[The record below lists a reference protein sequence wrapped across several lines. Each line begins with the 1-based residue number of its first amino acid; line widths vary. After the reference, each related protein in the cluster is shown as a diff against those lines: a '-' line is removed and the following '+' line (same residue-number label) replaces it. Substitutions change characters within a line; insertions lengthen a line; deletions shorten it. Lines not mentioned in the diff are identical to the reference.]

1 MNEAEARKDQPNT
14 KKPLIVGALIVTAV
28 LAAIALITAFK
39 LYELGLEK
47 IIPTKE
53 KEKEVFQ
60 EAPEEYP
67 CRISFIIEATPS
79 ASPSPSPSAS
89 PSPSPSASPSPSPTY
104 GCWDQ
109 CNYNYQCP
117 DDLECLEVNNV
128 NRCVNPSCRQE
139 TDCACPEFTPSPSPS
154 PTPYIPGESPP
165 PEQPS
170 QQLPQE
176 LPEAGVL
183 SPTLFFAIGGMIL
196 IGLGLLL

>member
-1 MNEAEARKDQPNT
+1 MNETEAREDQPNT
-14 KKPLIVGALIVTAV
+14 KKPLIIGALIVTAV

-89 PSPSPSASPSPSPTY
+89 PSPSPSASPSPSPSY

-109 CNYNYQCP
+109 CNYNSQCP
-117 DDLECLEVNNV
+117 SNLECLEVNNV

-139 TDCACPEFTPSPSPS
+139 TDCTCSEITPSPSPS
-154 PTPYIPGESPP
+154 PTPYVPGESPP

>member
-1 MNEAEARKDQPNT
+1 MNKVETREDQPNT
-14 KKPLIVGALIVTAV
+14 KKPLIIGALIVTAV
-28 LAAIALITAFK
+28 LAAIALITGFK

-47 IIPTKE
+47 IIPQEE
-53 KEKEVFQ
+53 KEIFQ
-60 EAPEEYP
+60 EEVEEYP
-67 CRISFIIEATPS
+67 CRISFIVEATPS

-89 PSPSPSASPSPSPTY
+89 PSPSPSASPSPSPSASPSPSY

-109 CNYNYQCP
+109 CNYSYQCP
-117 DDLECLEVNNV
+117 NNLECLEVNNV

-139 TDCACPEFTPSPSPS
+139 TDCTCSEYTPSPS
-154 PTPYIPGESPP
+154 PTPLIPGESPTP
-165 PEQPS
+165 